1 MSGSIKIIIGSMFS
15 GKSTEMI
22 RIVNRFGFLN
32 IPVLAISHSLDNR
45 YDTGKIV
52 THNQQKY
59 DCHSTNTLMPF
70 IETDIF
76 KNCQVVAIEEAQFF
90 PDLFEFVTKCADEF
104 GKKVIVAGLDGNF
117 KREPFGD
124 ILKLIPY
131 SESVTKL
138 HALCTKCGDGTKASF
153 TKRIIESDKEVLI
166 GSGEHYI
173 PVCRKHYLE

>member
-1 MSGSIKIIIGSMFS
+1 MSGSIKIIIGNMFS

-59 DCHSTNTLMPF
+59 DCHSTNTLMPL

-90 PDLFEFVTKCADEF
+90 PDLFEFVTRCADEF
-104 GKKVIVAGLDGNF
+104 GKFAGMLSSILPRRTPIFQLNTNL
-117 KREPFGD
+117 PIYLQCYGD
-124 ILKLIPY
+124 RNMCAY
-131 SESVTKL
+131 
-138 HALCTKCGDGTKASF
+138 G
-153 TKRIIESDKEVLI
+153 
-166 GSGEHYI
+166 
-173 PVCRKHYLE
+173 